1 MSFNMDGLEI
11 TITDAQ
17 SILVYVPTVLMEWA
31 NADWEEQ
38 IASGRFMDTTTGT
51 SPSNKWESAL
61 WCDTFLDALAVRN
74 TIKATIAK
82 SDAVICTDNA
92 EGSSFVVLAS
102 AKGLLK

>member
-1 MSFNMDGLEI
+1 MSFDIDGLKI

-31 NADWEEQ
+31 NAGWEDQ
-38 IASGRFMDTTTGT
+38 IAAGRFMDTTTGEA
-51 SPSNKWESAL
+51 PSNKWKAAL

-74 TIKATIAK
+74 TIKASIVN
-82 SDAVICTDNA
+82 SDAIICTDDT
-92 EGSSFVVLAS
+92 EGSSFVVLTS